1 MKPLS
6 SLTYVVNNKKKAMST
21 GLSICFGVFLIYF
34 LSMIINQTNKV
45 AEGTRGEPLKKYSYV
60 MPAGRG
66 LSQNIIKR
74 IKDLEDTEKIIPARM
89 ANINQAILLGGTSA
103 DVLIIRSEDMKLM
116 MNRSNVNLIEGRMP
130 LNGTKEIILHK
141 KTAASNGVKIN
152 DTIGN
157 DILFPLGK
165 DDRYTVVGIIDGA
178 SIINFASMAE
188 GNNKEAYLMLSGM
201 IALPKQ
207 GKITELNSFLE
218 SLSTKDARIFDINTA
233 FLQYQDGLKVINLL
247 KPILEIMVIIVLC
260 ITLGNLNYINF
271 YQRRKE
277 FGVLTAIGYTKKQL
291 YKKLLNEQI
300 SLAATSYIAGVLF
313 SIFTAW
319 ILNVMVLA
327 TKGEELPLLDI
338 NSLALTLLIPV
349 FVTIFSI
356 LPAIKAFRKMDCVA
370 VIEGK
375 M

>member
-1 MKPLS
+1 MNPLS
-6 SLTYVVNNKKKAMST
+6 SLTYIVNNKKKAMST
-21 GLSICFGVFLIYF
+21 SLSICFGVFLVYF
-34 LSMIINQTNKV
+34 LSMIINQTNII
-45 AEGTRGEPLKKYSYV
+45 AEATRGEPFKKYSYV

-66 LSQNIIKR
+66 LSRDIIHMVKE
-74 IKDLEDTEKIIPARM
+74 LEDTEKIIPTRM
-89 ANINQAILLGGTSA
+89 ANMSQAILLGGTSA
-103 DVLIIRSEDMKLM
+103 DVLLLRSDDIKLM

-130 LNGTKEIILHK
+130 LSGTKEIILHK
-141 KTAASNGVKIN
+141 KTAASNGLKIN
-152 DTIGN
+152 DIIGN
-157 DILFPLGK
+157 DTLFPLGK
-165 DDRYTVVGIIDGA
+165 DDRYTVVGVIGGS

-188 GNNKEAYLMLSGM
+188 GNNKEEDLMLSGM

-207 GKITELNSFLE
+207 GKITQMNSFLE
-218 SLSTKDARIFDINTA
+218 NLSTEDVRIFDINTA
-233 FLQYQDGLKVINLL
+233 FLQYQDGLKVINLI
-247 KPILEIMVIIVLC
+247 KPILEVMVIIVLC

-291 YKKLLNEQI
+291 YRKLLNEQI
-300 SLAATSYIAGVLF
+300 YLAAASYIAGVLL

-319 ILNVMVLA
+319 ILNVMILA
-327 TKGEELPLLDI
+327 TKGEDVPLLDI
-338 NSLALTLLIPV
+338 NSLVLTLLIPV

-356 LPAIKAFRKMDCVA
+356 LPSIKAFKKMDCVS

>member
-6 SLTYVVNNKKKAMST
+6 SLTYIVNNKKKAMSN

-34 LSMIINQTNKV
+34 LSMIINQTNIISQ
-45 AEGTRGEPLKKYSYV
+45 ATRGEPLKKYSYV

-66 LSQNIIKR
+66 LSQDIIHKV
-74 IKDLEDTEKIIPARM
+74 KNLEYTEKIIPARM
-89 ANINQAILLGGTSA
+89 ANINQAILLGATNA
-103 DVLIIRSEDMKLM
+103 DVLFLRSGDMKFI
-116 MNRSNVNLIEGRMP
+116 MNMSNLYFIEGRMP
-130 LNGTKEIILHK
+130 LNGTKEIVLHK
-141 KTAASNGVKIN
+141 KTAASNGLKVN
-152 DTIGN
+152 DIIGN
-157 DILFPLGK
+157 DTVFPMGK

-188 GNNKEAYLMLSGM
+188 GNNKEEDLMLSGM
-201 IALPKQ
+201 IVLPKQ
-207 GKITELNSFLE
+207 GKITQLNSVLE
-218 SLSTKDARIFDINTA
+218 SLSAKDVRVYDIDSA

-247 KPILEIMVIIVLC
+247 KPILETMVIIVLC
-260 ITLGNLNYINF
+260 ITLGNLSYINF

-291 YKKLLNEQI
+291 YRKLLNEQI
-300 SLAATSYIAGVLF
+300 SLAAASYIAGVFL
-313 SIFTAW
+313 SILIAW
-319 ILNVMVLA
+319 ILNVTILA
-327 TKGEELPLLDI
+327 TSGEDLPLLDI
-338 NSLALTLLIPV
+338 NSMALTLLIPV
-349 FVTIFSI
+349 FVTIFSN